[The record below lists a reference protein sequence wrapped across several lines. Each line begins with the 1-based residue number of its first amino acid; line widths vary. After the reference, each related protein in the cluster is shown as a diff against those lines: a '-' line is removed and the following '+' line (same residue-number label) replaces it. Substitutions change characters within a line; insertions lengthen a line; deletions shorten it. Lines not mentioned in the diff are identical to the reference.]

1 MKQIFDSD
9 YIPPD
14 KNPRVFQ
21 DSNLNKSAAFDEALK
36 RYENS
41 LKNDINQNDKHKEF
55 MKQRINSAENDKT
68 NEKE

>member
-1 MKQIFDSD
+1 M
-9 YIPPD
+9 
-14 KNPRVFQ
+14 FQ